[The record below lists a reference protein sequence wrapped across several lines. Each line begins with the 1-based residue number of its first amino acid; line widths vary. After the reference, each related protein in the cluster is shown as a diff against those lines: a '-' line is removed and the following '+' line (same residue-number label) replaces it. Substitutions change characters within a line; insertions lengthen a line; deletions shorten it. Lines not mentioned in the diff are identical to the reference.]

1 MKEFM
6 ILIIMFFAD
15 PTHNG
20 NDSVS
25 IYTHNGKPL
34 SFKTADSCH
43 KWIWSDL
50 DNLKAYAKTVYPE
63 AVAVKEIVCVK
74 KPVNKMSL

>member
-1 MKEFM
+1 MKEM
-6 ILIIMFFAD
+6 IILITMFFAD
-15 PTHNG
+15 PSYTGKDAITIDSYNG
-20 NDSVS
+20 R
-25 IYTHNGKPL
+25 PL
-34 SFKTADSCH
+34 IFTDADKCE
-43 KWIWSDL
+43 KWIWNDL